1 MFSMICLHYLYSIVI
16 VFWIIFGKFEKIYHA
31 KSVCDVVDSFI
42 RLRIEDHWIL
52 LPHFPGFMQ
61 NSSYGG
67 EKIDGYRKIKT
78 YDMKHKKKPSGKSST
93 MFSPCGHTSPQT
105 ILLIFPVSGV
115 V

>member
-78 YDMKHKKKPSGKSST
+78 YDMKHKKNRQVSQV
-93 MFSPCGHTSPQT
+93 PC
-105 ILLIFPVSGV
+105 FPRVDIHLHKQFF
-115 V
+115 